1 MARRKSSRGRVFYY
15 PSSLPKMQ
23 DGDKLPTNQSE
34 YEDVLGVIKE
44 YRGYKPSDVNEV
56 LNKIAWHE
64 SALSMD
70 PTKKQELNDGSFGKG
85 RGLYQF
91 EPDALTTAINS
102 TKNLYTN
109 AGKEIPDWVK
119 SIDTKDA
126 SILPASQQSALAAA
140 SMIQRENFI
149 FDKALK
155 SDEGLTEAWGK
166 GWQTKNDPK
175 KKELFKKHL
184 ESYYTKKEESPATFY
199 SVYEEP
205 GANIK
210 PNPNLRT
217 REEILSMLVGRDY
230 TRTPK
235 ESSYNPQQRLI
246 KDIMDEN
253 KALYKVGNPKDFNI
267 IPADER
273 MTQHLEKT
281 GRGLEYLD
289 AKDTWIPFKDRPTAK
304 LRIPGEGANRVVINT
319 EDIDPKELKE
329 AVALDFI
336 SHSMDEDKTYRKYK
350 DKINTELVNKY
361 GQEFIDR
368 NGGIDAYVRGIIADR
383 NNPEYQPY
391 KEETAFLNKSL
402 VNDFKKYIKTG
413 EKPSKG
419 LFNFRYGGG
428 ITGNND
434 ESNGLIPVRVD
445 VANKST
451 TWNPKFTDIINNPSN
466 YSQAEVIDAI
476 QKMSALFPDSDK
488 IITTPG
494 VSPSEAGI
502 RYVEPD
508 PATGLP
514 KLKNGGIPDR
524 YKNKGFT
531 KVGAKKQSTRPGK
544 KWMVL
549 AKKGDDYKV
558 VHGGYKGMKDFS
570 QHGSEDRK
578 KKFWSR
584 MGGKDSAKAKD
595 PFSPLYWHKRFG
607 TWEYGGDIQKQG
619 YKDNSPYK
627 NRRYIDIYS
636 NNITMDGVSQP
647 LQVTTDKGQQMV
659 LPPNSGE
666 YYFPNADAVR
676 ETPLV
681 DLPSYF
687 SGSKINLT
695 RYQQGDSL
703 AKAQFGTDIDD
714 TLDKADS
721 EVYRLYLS
729 GKHLKQGYPD
739 AEQSGTGRLYPDAK
753 EVSPNFEY
761 EGDKHWNTKRFAY
774 APFFNK
780 IETDGYHYRTND
792 GGTAP
797 LDLPKGDKARKKMLI
812 GDMATYFKASGY
824 SDEEANQQ
832 AKNYVKKE
840 VMPLVNSKWD
850 KQHDKGKSSIG
861 RVDQFDAPQ
870 LYNYVDSKGEKKL
883 EKLFYDKKE
892 NKRLNEGYIQSPKKL
907 KRLDKDFNIKF
918 RGLSKQDAKTE
929 ANFNYNNY
937 KDKRYTVAQFKA
949 DKKSHGYQNGGSLPM
964 YQKGDKIPTYMVP
977 EVEVQAFPNATPA
990 QRAAL
995 RTGPSNPIY
1004 RNAKSQLMN
1013 NKKPGNFTNET
1024 ADAFGYLVAEGPM
1037 EVLQIPQSLLVEG
1050 IEAARGNDYNFKNAL
1065 PPYVSGDTNKQRLPS
1080 QTFLQNAPFPL
1091 QLAGDILIDPF
1102 AVAGAAK
1109 GGISA
1114 ARYAKNFPKAFAL
1127 NLDDVGRQAFKP
1139 MKSPNVGKGF
1149 KSEINWGK
1157 WNPDTPKYPELI
1169 NEYNAIEESTKKAG
1183 TWMKNPD
1190 GSPFVGSN
1198 PTKEE
1203 LLQYGVDMTPEEA
1216 IKAQFIQQQSS
1227 FLKNYI
1233 KDSKLINPDG
1243 SPTIQYHGSAKKF
1256 DTFDESKFQLGDA
1269 GYSGSGIYTSPSK
1282 ITANSYAMSSSKF
1295 HSGKIDPTVYH
1306 LYGQAKNPIT
1316 SKQLIDNTGGDIY
1329 PFGTTLTDANK
1340 INKNLPFDLFNF
1352 HRKSAPI
1359 KDQLLDFDAAIR
1371 NQTRGVSK
1379 ILPTNDAIEIV
1390 FPKNTQVKSAVG
1402 NVGFF
1407 DMTNPNIYKSVAPLV
1422 GAGVLG
1428 SQYFSDPQEQVKY
1441 QQGGLLPNT
1450 QIMIDPATGLPKLK
1464 SGGKTWI
1471 QEAIKKPGSLRATAK
1486 RAGAIKSDGTIK
1498 KIWLK
1503 EKAKGSGKTA

>member
-34 YEDVLGVIKE
+34 YEDV
-44 YRGYKPSDVNEV
+44 
-56 LNKIAWHE
+56 
-64 SALSMD
+64 
-70 PTKKQELNDGSFGKG
+70 
-85 RGLYQF
+85 
-91 EPDALTTAINS
+91 
-102 TKNLYTN
+102 
-109 AGKEIPDWVK
+109 
-119 SIDTKDA
+119 
-126 SILPASQQSALAAA
+126 
-140 SMIQRENFI
+140 
-149 FDKALK
+149 
-155 SDEGLTEAWGK
+155 
-166 GWQTKNDPK
+166 
-175 KKELFKKHL
+175 
-184 ESYYTKKEESPATFY
+184 
-199 SVYEEP
+199 
-205 GANIK
+205 
-210 PNPNLRT
+210 
-217 REEILSMLVGRDY
+217 
-230 TRTPK
+230 
-235 ESSYNPQQRLI
+235 
-246 KDIMDEN
+246 
-253 KALYKVGNPKDFNI
+253 I
-267 IPADER
+267 I
-273 MTQHLEKT
+273 
-281 GRGLEYLD
+281 
-289 AKDTWIPFKDRPTAK
+289 
-304 LRIPGEGANRVVINT
+304 
-319 EDIDPKELKE
+319 
-329 AVALDFI
+329 
-336 SHSMDEDKTYRKYK
+336 
-350 DKINTELVNKY
+350 
-361 GQEFIDR
+361 
-368 NGGIDAYVRGIIADR
+368 
-383 NNPEYQPY
+383 Y
-391 KEETAFLNKSL
+391 KEEA
-402 VNDFKKYIKTG
+402 
-413 EKPSKG
+413 
-419 LFNFRYGGG
+419 
-428 ITGNND
+428 
-434 ESNGLIPVRVD
+434 
-445 VANKST
+445 
-451 TWNPKFTDIINNPSN
+451 
-466 YSQAEVIDAI
+466 
-476 QKMSALFPDSDK
+476 
-488 IITTPG
+488 
-494 VSPSEAGI
+494 SPSEAGI
-502 RYVEPD
+502 RYVEPGTKYVEKD

-687 SGSKINLT
+687 SGSNINLT
-695 RYQQGDSL
+695 RYEEGGAVSEEQVENEPNNQVIDEYIQNLMDQENAAKVGFDFYKGLWFPHKAPEQGGGFDIGYGHKIKQGEDFSKGLTDDEVLELLASDLAVKMDS
-703 AKAQFGTDIDD
+703 AARKFNQKNYNRSWD
-714 TLDKADS
+714 TLTPEEQILLTDYEYNVGVSKFPKLMEAIANQDKKTMLEQYKRYSGGNPLTSRNNWTKTFIEDKIVRSPIEFEAENLETKNATPIDNKIPSNVILNAFTNSQTQDIERKGLDTIPNLIQNNSNLEKIAQAPYPIRKEQLEVLDEKQYTLDNTVLPVVGNPFKGKDNFSRTRGAGEKGSGLLVDYFDKKTGKRVGTYNPSTNQVIEEYKSGGSLPKYQNGKGLPDKADS

-812 GDMATYFKASGY
+812 DDMTTYFKASGY

-892 NKRLNEGYIQSPKKL
+892 NKRLNEEYIQSPKKL

-949 DKKSHGYQNGGSLPM
+949 DKKLHGYQNGGSLPM

-1498 KIWLK
+1498 KTWLK
-1503 EKAKGSGKTA
+1503 EKAKGSGKTAQRARLAITLGKMKK